1 MSQEFSF
8 KLSCEDFDRSLLGDP
23 QPAIESDEFK
33 AKVSEF
39 FAKQFRGFGGKAR
52 VVIDD
57 QAGDIEVLWTKDS
70 NWKDPKQKALDLLN
84 SGKITQALPILR
96 TLFHKDPNDAD
107 TLYRLGL
114 AYNEVGQFRQ
124 AAVILEELVEIEP
137 DHVHGFVALGVAEV
151 ASGNLLIAEEWLNKA
166 LTLEPDNRWALRNLA
181 ASLMKQHRFEE
192 SVVVIRKCLSVAP
205 DDIAMA
211 VALGDALDELG
222 RGEES
227 KIHYRAA
234 IEIGGPEHL
243 VDLAKA
249 RLTKMSE
256 ERLRSSGDIRPDVVR
271 YIKDALTRFETMEL
285 SQIQN
290 LALEIGMLGNQG
302 LGINDASKTYQI
314 KSWAGEFTGLH
325 LVSIMYAACQQ
336 LAPGT
341 DVGID
346 LSEEYKLAKETVD
359 E

>member
-8 KLSCEDFDRSLLGDP
+8 KLSCDDFDRSLLGEP
-23 QPAIESDEFK
+23 QPAIDSDEFK

-39 FAKQFRGFGGKAR
+39 FATQFRGFGGKAR

-57 QAGDIEVLWTKDS
+57 QAREIEVLWTKAS
-70 NWKDPKQKALDLLN
+70 TWKDPKQKALDLLN
-84 SGKITQALPILR
+84 SGKFTQALPILS
-96 TLFHKDPNDAD
+96 TLFHKDPSDVD
-107 TLYRLGL
+107 TVYRLGL
-114 AYNEVGQFRQ
+114 SYNEVGQFQQ
-124 AAVILEELVEIEP
+124 AAVILEKLVDLEP
-137 DHVHGFVALGVAEV
+137 GHVHGLVGLGVAEV

-166 LTLEPDNRWALRNLA
+166 LTLEPENRWALRNLA

-192 SVVVIRKCLSVAP
+192 AAVVIRKCLSVAP

-211 VALGDALDELG
+211 VALGDVLDELG

-227 KIHYRAA
+227 EIHYRAA
-234 IEIGGPEHL
+234 IKTGGPEHL

-249 RLTKMSE
+249 RLTKKSQ
-256 ERLRSSGDIRPDVVR
+256 ERLRSSGNIRPDVVR

-290 LALEIGMLGNQG
+290 LALEVGMLGNQG
-302 LGINDASKTYQI
+302 LSINDASKKYQI
-314 KSWAGEFTGLH
+314 KSLAGEFTGLH
-325 LVSIMYAACQQ
+325 LVSIMYAACQH

-341 DVGID
+341 DAGID
-346 LSEEYKLAKETVD
+346 LSEEYKLAKENLG
-359 E
+359 